1 MFFMVKS
8 LGKVQ
13 TFKFNKK
20 ILIAL
25 DEQWCQIFNDDIPTF
40 DAVIDKD
47 DRYTLRGPSVKL
59 PRKDVN
65 SNRLGEHNS

>member
-59 PRKDVN
+59 PRKDAN
-65 SNRLGEHNS
+65 IQRK